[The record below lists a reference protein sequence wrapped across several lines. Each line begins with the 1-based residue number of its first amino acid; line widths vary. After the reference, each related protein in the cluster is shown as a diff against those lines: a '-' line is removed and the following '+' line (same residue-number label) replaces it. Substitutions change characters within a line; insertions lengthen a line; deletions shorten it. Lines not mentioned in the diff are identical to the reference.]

1 MHSTD
6 EKKPAGSSNS
16 TAGCTDALMVSVT
29 ANTGKTF
36 ANLAARI
43 ALVGLNLTRGSAA
56 DGALVYYAAHWG
68 VNRALPD
75 LKSAAQY
82 LLQIGG
88 AT

>member
-6 EKKPAGSSNS
+6 EKKPAGNSNS
-16 TAGCTDALMVSVT
+16 TAGYTDALMVSLT
-29 ANTGKTF
+29 TNTGKAL

-43 ALVGLNLTRGSAA
+43 ALVGHNLTRGSAA
-56 DGALVYYAAHWG
+56 DGACLYYAAHWG